1 MGVLD
6 GLLIVAGL
14 VVFEIIVSVDNA
26 IVNAHVLKTM
36 SRKWRKIFL
45 FFGIL
50 TAVLLMRLILPLVMV
65 WLLVPG
71 ISGDGIMNL
80 FTSNSSLAHE
90 AIEQQKY
97 LILSFGGMFLLLVYF
112 HWLFMEK
119 KNPLFTHEKLLK
131 KNHDVW
137 FFAFAAIILVGLM
150 YFARS
155 SPSMMITIA
164 MGSAAFFILYGFKE
178 SAEKKEEKM
187 MKSEAPDVS
196 KFMYLEVLDMVFSFD
211 SVIGAFAFTTNL
223 LYIFLG
229 LGIGSLVLRELT
241 ILGIKRI
248 SSYVW
253 LKNGAMTSIAFLGIF
268 MLLESFDMHL
278 PVSLPTLITFS
289 VVGYTFYVSHKNLKN
304 RKLLA
309 SK

>member
-1 MGVLD
+1 MPVLD
-6 GLLIVAGL
+6 SLLIVIGL
-14 VVFEIIVSVDNA
+14 VVFEIIVSIDNA

-36 SRKWRKIFL
+36 NRKWRKMFL

-50 TAVLLMRLILPLVMV
+50 SAVLLMRLVLPLVMV
-65 WLLVPG
+65 WLLVPD
-71 ISGDGIMNL
+71 ISLDGIVNL
-80 FTSNSSLAHE
+80 FTTNNSLAHD

-119 KNPLFTHEKLLK
+119 KKPLFAHEKLINE
-131 KNHDVW
+131 NHDVW
-137 FFAFAAIILVGLM
+137 FFAFAAMLLVILM
-150 YFARS
+150 YMARS
-155 SPSMMITIA
+155 SPPMMITIA

-178 SAEKKEEKM
+178 SAERKEEKM
-187 MKSEAPDVS
+187 IKSEAPDIS

-229 LGIGSLVLRELT
+229 LGIGALALRELT
-241 ILGIKRI
+241 IMGMEKI
-248 SSYVW
+248 SRYVW

-268 MLLESFDMHL
+268 MLLESFGNHL

-289 VVGYTFYVSHKNLKN
+289 VVGYAFYMSRKNLEA
-304 RKLLA
+304 RKR
-309 SK
+309 